1 MDHGSNLDNDQ
12 RIAEL
17 EAAIPRLEKRVE
29 FATRFKDLYEY
40 ENFQYVIMDT
50 LLGSEMTIKAES
62 LVDPRMDEELEQ
74 ETLVVLRSLR
84 YLNKFIMD
92 KLHDAENAEAV
103 LKQNKDLLLQLQMES
118 DKDM

>member
-1 MDHGSNLDNDQ
+1 MDHGSNFDNDQ

-17 EAAIPRLEKRVE
+17 EAAIPVLERKAD
-29 FATRFKDLYEY
+29 FAARFKDLYEY
-40 ENFQYVIMDT
+40 ENFQIVIMDT
-50 LLGSEMTIKAES
+50 LLGSEMTLKAES

-92 KLHDAENAEAV
+92 KLYDAEHATDT
-103 LKQNKDLLLQLQMES
+103 LKANKDLLLQLQMNS
-118 DKDM
+118 KDI